1 MILILLAV
9 LMSAILYRMP
19 RGGGLGVGKSTE
31 GALIWAG
38 VSALS
43 FCAVFGAPWWLV
55 PILALSWCWA
65 RRPVGRN
72 GGRDR

>member
-31 GALIWAG
+31 GL
-38 VSALS
+38 
-43 FCAVFGAPWWLV
+43 
-55 PILALSWCWA
+55 
-65 RRPVGRN
+65 
-72 GGRDR
+72 